1 MSKRVKSIIIPT
13 TISIWRIGSSDR
25 TVCAADGGLTIG
37 HREQDMGGRVLL
49 SGAMAVLLALADAA
63 RADTG
68 VDYADALRLARSSA
82 GTVNGARLDLQAK
95 QLQAEALRRIDGPD
109 VRLSGFMGRVSTT
122 LSVDTGAIA
131 QLANPVLDSL
141 PPLPALNLPDIPPA
155 ISVDRVF
162 DVRSL
167 GLSSVWPLYTGGRL
181 DAVKQIAAG
190 RADEAG
196 ASVKSAQDALATQLA
211 ERYFAVQLAR
221 EASRLRR
228 DAADVAREHQRM
240 ARRMEDSG
248 LIAKVER
255 LKADVAVD
263 NALREAAKADS
274 DLEIAQLALRRLLDT
289 PEAVMPTTPLFV
301 HEQTPGS
308 LASFIDAAMAL
319 NASWKQI
326 ASKKKQADGALQ
338 LQGRAF
344 SPSVIGIANYNLNRG
359 SSSRANWLVGVSV
372 SVPLVERID
381 RAKMISAARIEQQRV
396 DTAAEQAGRD
406 IPTLAESQW
415 RSMEDAR
422 LRYLSM
428 ASAIA
433 LAEETLRLAQVAFRH
448 GQATSAD
455 VADASLNHTK
465 SALERAQAAYDYVIA
480 LAKLLGTAG
489 EPDRLVVLSRTATH
503 TVDFKK
509 E

>member
-1 MSKRVKSIIIPT
+1 
-13 TISIWRIGSSDR
+13 
-25 TVCAADGGLTIG
+25 
-37 HREQDMGGRVLL
+37 
-49 SGAMAVLLALADAA
+49 
-63 RADTG
+63 
-68 VDYADALRLARSSA
+68 
-82 GTVNGARLDLQAK
+82 
-95 QLQAEALRRIDGPD
+95 
-109 VRLSGFMGRVSTT
+109 
-122 LSVDTGAIA
+122 
-131 QLANPVLDSL
+131 
-141 PPLPALNLPDIPPA
+141 
-155 ISVDRVF
+155 
-162 DVRSL
+162 
-167 GLSSVWPLYTGGRL
+167 
-181 DAVKQIAAG
+181 
-190 RADEAG
+190 
-196 ASVKSAQDALATQLA
+196 
-211 ERYFAVQLAR
+211 
-221 EASRLRR
+221 
-228 DAADVAREHQRM
+228 M

-433 LAEETLRLAQVAFRH
+433 LSEETLRLAQVAFRH

-455 VADASLNHTK
+455 VADASLNHTN